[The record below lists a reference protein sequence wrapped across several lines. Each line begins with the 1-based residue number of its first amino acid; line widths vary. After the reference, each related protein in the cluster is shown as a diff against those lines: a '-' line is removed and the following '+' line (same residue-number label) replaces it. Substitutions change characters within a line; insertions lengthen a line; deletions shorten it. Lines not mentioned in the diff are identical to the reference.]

1 MPRQA
6 RQCGTDAALEEVVY
20 TRGKGSASENL
31 HERRAG
37 PTETDKPGGAGGS
50 SPRRRATLAVDTNQR
65 LREVTG
71 RAQLPAELLS
81 VPVQA
86 HVVTVLREPQAK
98 TPEGRSAVLQDIG
111 DLLEDAVFAAS
122 RRPGLKFLRNHLGA
136 RQKRILLIG
145 WVHVLALRVGG
156 AWDLELKS
164 E

>member
-1 MPRQA
+1 MNGEPA
-6 RQCGTDAALEEVVY
+6 R
-20 TRGKGSASENL
+20 
-31 HERRAG
+31 RRPISLAELAG
-37 PTETDKPGGAGGS
+37 AP
-50 SPRRRATLAVDTNQR
+50 PRRRATLAVDTNQR

-145 WVHVLALRVGG
+145 MGPRAGITRRGRG
-156 AWDLELKS
+156 IS
-164 E
+164 N

>member
-1 MPRQA
+1 MNGEPA
-6 RQCGTDAALEEVVY
+6 R
-20 TRGKGSASENL
+20 
-31 HERRAG
+31 RRPISLAELAG
-37 PTETDKPGGAGGS
+37 VP
-50 SPRRRATLAVDTNQR
+50 PRRRATLAVDTNQR

-98 TPEGRSAVLQDIG
+98 TPEGRSAVLQDIR

-156 AWDLELKS
+156 RGIS
-164 E
+164 N